1 MAGQSKGMYMRR
13 MVLVALAIMA
23 SDMVV
28 GQAPVT
34 SISTGLTEI
43 EAVEWSPDGMQIA
56 IGGGSYP
63 CDRAA
68 VNSFDIQIIDIESG
82 DTAQTLTG
90 LSCRVEDMDWSFD
103 GEKLA
108 AANFQELG
116 VTVWDIESGE
126 IVLWD
131 PTGAQGVSSVDWS
144 PTADRLAIGYAANY
158 VFVIDANSSDVLS
171 ILSVGGTTVD
181 WNKDGDLLA
190 VSSVHH
196 SSVYIVDL
204 SGQTEELKL
213 TGGEEPNVDVKWSP
227 DSKRIAT
234 ASRDPSVRIW
244 DVESRELLFS
254 LDHSD
259 FVYEVDWSPDGRMIA
274 SACKDGM
281 VRVWDTESG
290 ELVEAFTY
298 TGPVDALDWSP
309 DGTKI
314 AFGGR
319 DTSGELPE
327 VVIVD
332 APEMPEIEATVM
344 P

>member
-1 MAGQSKGMYMRR
+1 MAGPSKGMYMRQ
-13 MVLVALAIMA
+13 MALVVLVV
-23 SDMVV
+23 MVSAV
-28 GQAPVT
+28 AAGQADVVT
-34 SISTGLTEI
+34 ISTGLTEI
-43 EAVEWSPDGMQIA
+43 ESVVWSPDGTQIA

-63 CDRAA
+63 CDRTA

-90 LSCRVEDMDWSFD
+90 ISCPVEDMAWTFD

-108 AANFQELG
+108 AAHHEDRG
-116 VTVWDIESGE
+116 VTVWDIESGKV
-126 IVLWD
+126 VLRD
-131 PTGAQGVSSVDWS
+131 PTGAQGVASVDWS

-158 VFVIDANSSDVLS
+158 VIVIDSNLDVVRH
-171 ILSVGGTTVD
+171 IAGGTTVD
-181 WNKDGDLLA
+181 WGIDEDLLA
-190 VSSVHH
+190 TSSYQH

-213 TGGEEPNVDVKWSP
+213 TGGEEPNVDVKWGP

-244 DVESRELLFS
+244 DVESRALLFF
-254 LDHSD
+254 LEHSD
-259 FVYEVDWSPDGRMIA
+259 FVSEIDWSPDGRMIA

-281 VRVWDTESG
+281 VRVWDTETG
-290 ELVEAFTY
+290 ELIETFTY
-298 TGPVDALDWSP
+298 SGPVYALDWSP

-314 AFGGR
+314 AFGGT
-319 DTSGELPE
+319 DASGELPE

-332 APEMPEIEATVM
+332 APELPEIEATVM